1 MNVNYLHLH
10 PSKTKHFSIFENNK
24 NLYLDV
30 LPIDKVSTIKDL
42 GVYFSNS
49 VYWSN
54 HINIKLANCNRSL
67 FFVKRNVP
75 FSATVKTKF
84 NIYVACV
91 KSILLYNS
99 SIWYPAISDLHKM
112 ESLQKRA
119 FKWVFGRRDY
129 HDSLISVGS
138 LPICY
143 ELILSD
149 LILFSKLL
157 QGFLNLIFPIMLRW
171 LIRVRVCAQI
181 VEWFFNYIILKNFTL
196 ALLIFIE
203 L

>member
-1 MNVNYLHLH
+1 M
-10 PSKTKHFSIFENNK
+10 
-24 NLYLDV
+24 YLDV
-30 LPIDKVSTIKDL
+30 LSIDKVSTTNDL
-42 GVYFSNS
+42 GVYFSKNLS
-49 VYWSN
+49 WSN
-54 HINIKLANCNRSL
+54 HINNKLANCNCSL

-75 FSATVKTKF
+75 FSAPVKTKF

-112 ESLQKRA
+112 EALQKRA

-129 HDSLISVGS
+129 RDSLISVGS
-138 LPICY
+138 LSICY

-157 QGFLNLIFPIMLRW
+157 QGFYEFNISDYVTLAITRPSLRSVSRMVFQ
-171 LIRVRVCAQI
+171 LHP
-181 VEWFFNYIILKNFTL
+181 FKNFTL
-196 ALLIFIE
+196 ALLVFIE